1 MYTTIPSAKT
11 IGVMFIIPFFAYGI
25 GSSLLNSASDVQALT
40 SGADYKQLQMW
51 LGSLLVIVNSLTV
64 VGIGCLMFPTL
75 QRYHPS
81 LAQTYLSVRQ
91 AEALLL
97 LLGLAFLLAMFS
109 VGETHH
115 PTEDDK
121 AWQLLASFAQ
131 KAHFWAYQLAMLV
144 LGIGSLGLCWLLLKQ
159 GLVPRFLA
167 IWGLVGYFLL
177 FAGSILEL
185 NGLPFG
191 IWCSIP
197 GGLFE
202 LYFGIWLI
210 RSDKGI

>member
-1 MYTTIPSAKT
+1 MYTTIRSAKT

-25 GSSLLNSASDVQALT
+25 GSSLLNGASEVQSLT
-40 SGADYKQLQMW
+40 SGADTKQLQIW

-64 VGIGCLMFPTL
+64 LGIGCLMFPTL
-75 QRYHPS
+75 QGYHRS

-97 LLGLAFLLAMFS
+97 LLGLAFLLTMFS
-109 VGETHH
+109 VGEAHH
-115 PTEDDK
+115 PSEDER
-121 AWQLLASFAQ
+121 AWQLLESFAQ
-131 KAHFWAYQLAMLV
+131 KANFWAYQLAMLI

-159 GLVPRFLA
+159 GLVPRLLA

-177 FAGSILEL
+177 FVGSILEL
-185 NGLPFG
+185 YGLPLG
-191 IWCSIP
+191 IWFSIP

-202 LYFGIWLI
+202 LYFGVWLI